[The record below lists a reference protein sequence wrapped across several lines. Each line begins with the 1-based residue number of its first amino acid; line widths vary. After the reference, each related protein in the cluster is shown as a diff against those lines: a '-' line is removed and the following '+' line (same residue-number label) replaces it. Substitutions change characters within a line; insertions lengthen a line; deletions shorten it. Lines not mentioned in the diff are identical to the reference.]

1 MESSQD
7 GGMRTARVT
16 VLAASS
22 RKEVLGELIQSMS

>member
-7 GGMRTARVT
+7 GGMEDREVT